1 MSNINSQSFRLY
13 SNIPFVGP
21 RGGRLGMRKLLWEM
35 VVDVATAPVR
45 FVRWVDEKLAEIE
58 SREDELYL
66 AKSTSLADLER
77 RMRELEQRRGS
88 FR

>member
-1 MSNINSQSFRLY
+1 MSNIHSQSFRSY

-21 RGGRLGMRKLLWEM
+21 RRGSFDIRKLLWEM
-35 VVDVATAPVR
+35 AVDVVTAPAR
-45 FVRWVDEKLAEIE
+45 FVRWADEKLAEIE
-58 SREDELYL
+58 AREDELYL
-66 AKSTSLADLER
+66 SQSTSLADLER

>member
-21 RGGRLGMRKLLWEM
+21 RGGNFGMRKLLWEM
-35 VVDVATAPVR
+35 VVDVVTAPAR
-45 FVRWVDEKLAEIE
+45 FVRWADEKLAEIE
-58 SREDELYL
+58 RREDELYL
-66 AKSTSLADLER
+66 AQSTNLADLER

>member
-21 RGGRLGMRKLLWEM
+21 RGGRLELRKLLWQM
-35 VVDVATAPVR
+35 AVDVVTAPAR
-45 FVRWVDEKLAEIE
+45 FVRWVDDKLAEIE

-66 AKSTSLADLER
+66 SQATSLADLER
-77 RMRELEQRRGS
+77 RMRELEQRRSS